1 MAQIKNVVFS
11 RFRNND
17 HYQFITEFK
26 TRIDTATPAT
36 LNIEARMPEFNAAYS
51 NMDTVYKQSNSSQ
64 FTPLIGGA
72 DVKRDRYW
80 SAIFM
85 RLRATIMGPD
95 EAEIEAAEKL
105 KALFE
110 LHGNVRTMPL
120 KGESATLTN
129 LIQDLES
136 QDYDGY
142 CTTVGITS
150 WVAALKAENLAVQD
164 LTEQRRQETVNQ
176 DNEEYKLLREAVDTA
191 YQKIVSR
198 INALVELEMST
209 PEIDNFIELTNNQ
222 ISDYENELAARQ
234 GRTDSEPEEEGPTPP
249 PTSPDEI

>member
-1 MAQIKNVVFS
+1 MTQIKNVVFS

-26 TRIDTATPAT
+26 TRVDTATPAT
-36 LNIEARMPEFNAAYS
+36 LNIETKMPEFNTAYS
-51 NMDTVYKQSNSSQ
+51 NMDTVYKKNNSSD
-64 FTPLIGGA
+64 FTPLISGA

-95 EAEIEAAEKL
+95 EAEVKAAEKL
-105 KALFE
+105 KALFD

-120 KGESATLTN
+120 KGESAVLTN
-129 LIQDLES
+129 LVQALERPKNA
-136 QDYDGY
+136 GY
-142 CTTVGITS
+142 CTTVGIS
-150 WVAALKAENLAVQD
+150 NWVVALKTENLSVQD
-164 LTEQRRQETVNQ
+164 LTEQRRQETVDQ

-191 YQKIVSR
+191 YEKIVSR
-198 INALVELEMST
+198 MNALVELEMST

-222 ISDYENELAARQ
+222 ISDYETELAARQ
-234 GRTDSEPEEEGPTPP
+234 GRSDSEPEEEIPIPP
-249 PTSPDEI
+249 ASEEEI